1 MITTIPKGQTGNKLF
16 QYAFARLMGE
26 HLDYACS
33 LHPVPGFDLDT
44 TIPGLATDP
53 IECGGYY
60 EQATL
65 YEDFRPDIYSW
76 FRFEEKPNRNRL
88 AIHVRGGD
96 AALEGYRCPPYEYY
110 ERAIAESDG
119 CEPVI
124 YSDDPDNSVCLK
136 LARKFHIPVK
146 RSDPI
151 VDFHEIR
158 NSSHIIIGN
167 STFAW
172 WAAFLSLHD
181 NVTQPEPLKGWRS
194 REMPQ
199 KCLLVNGWKHIPY

>member
-1 MITTIPKGQTGNKLF
+1 MIKTVPKGQTGNLLT
-16 QYAFARLMGE
+16 QYAFTRLLGE
-26 HLDYACS
+26 SLGYACS
-33 LHPVPGFDLDT
+33 LHPVPGFNLDT
-44 TIPGLATDP
+44 SIPGMVTDP
-53 IECGGYY
+53 VECVGYY
-60 EQATL
+60 EQSEL

-76 FRFEEKPNRNRL
+76 FGFDEKPYKNRL

-96 AALEGYRCPPYEYY
+96 AALEDRCAPYEYY
-110 ERAIAESDG
+110 EQAIAQSSGSD
-119 CEPVI
+119 PVI

-172 WAAFLSLHD
+172 WAAFLSLHN

-194 REMPQ
+194 RSMPQ
-199 KCLLVNGWKHIPY
+199 KCLIVDEWKQIPY